1 MFSVKVPRK
10 TEAIVSASF
19 DVLSAFL
26 EQGNDVLF
34 ELNTW
39 VVGSGAVFLLLLF
52 RILLKYFV
60 VKFPSWELCILDPS
74 SICDDKIYFRQALK

>member
-19 DVLSAFL
+19 DMLSAFL

-34 ELNTW
+34 ELNT
-39 VVGSGAVFLLLLF
+39 
-52 RILLKYFV
+52 
-60 VKFPSWELCILDPS
+60 
-74 SICDDKIYFRQALK
+74 